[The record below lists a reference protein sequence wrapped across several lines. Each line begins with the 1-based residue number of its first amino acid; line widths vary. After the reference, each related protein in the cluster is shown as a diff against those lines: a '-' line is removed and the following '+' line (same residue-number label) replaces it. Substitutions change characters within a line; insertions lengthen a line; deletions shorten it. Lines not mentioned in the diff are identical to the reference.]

1 MVHHARQ
8 GFVPAGLT
16 KTGVRPEQRREE
28 PVGMVVLQI
37 ALHPFGAELALV
49 DRELLPGLEAN
60 HFFIAHLEL
69 DAALH
74 PTKAAVS
81 FD

>member
-1 MVHHARQ
+1 MVHHACQ

-16 KTGVRPEQRREE
+16 KTGVRPQQRREE

-60 HFFIAHLEL
+60 HFFIAHPEL